1 MIDFFLV
8 FGFRNLGKNF
18 VSRELLEA
26 FRVIC
31 VYFQKQLCANE
42 TGTDNI
48 KLFILEDLVLSF
60 LREIAGY
67 RCLD

>member
-1 MIDFFLV
+1 MEKLCSDKE
-8 FGFRNLGKNF
+8 R
-18 VSRELLEA
+18 SEL
-26 FRVIC
+26 C

-42 TGTDNI
+42 TGTDNT

-60 LREIAGY
+60 FKEIAGY

>member
-1 MIDFFLV
+1 MQ
-8 FGFRNLGKNF
+8 RQ
-18 VSRELLEA
+18 RA